1 MKGMS
6 GRMILA
12 IGAAIVMLAPGA
24 ALAKG
29 TFKGTYGAEK
39 FKSKKFVVLCA
50 YTRSIGFFSIGGTQA
65 SKKKQKFA
73 TASGTG
79 PDPTASTAVFPIV
92 LTDDGAGFASG
103 AGGAATTLPFWASQD
118 DDVVVTLTGYKK
130 GKIVGTVTGTLQPV
144 QGDTGGVAIPV
155 NATFSAKCTVQ

>member
-1 MKGMS
+1 MKSFS

-12 IGAAIVMLAPGA
+12 IGAAIVILAPGA

-39 FKSKKFVVLCA
+39 FKSKKLVVLCA

-92 LTDDGAGFASG
+92 LTDDGAGFGSG
-103 AGGAATTLPFWASQD
+103 MGGEISTFPFWAGQD
-118 DDVVVTLTGYKK
+118 DDVVVSFTGYKK
-130 GKIVGTVTGTLQPV
+130 GKLKGTVTGTLQPV
-144 QGDTGGVAIPV
+144 QGNTGGVAIPV
-155 NATFSAKCTVQ
+155 NASFSAKCTVQ

>member
-1 MKGMS
+1 MS
-6 GRMILA
+6 ALV
-12 IGAAIVMLAPGA
+12 IVTLAPGA

-73 TASGTG
+73 TVRRRKR
-79 PDPTASTAVFPIV
+79 PDKMGEDSIDVARDPKDVADRPRRRNR
-92 LTDDGAGFASG
+92 
-103 AGGAATTLPFWASQD
+103 TLHAPPAERR
-118 DDVVVTLTGYKK
+118 
-130 GKIVGTVTGTLQPV
+130 
-144 QGDTGGVAIPV
+144 
-155 NATFSAKCTVQ
+155 